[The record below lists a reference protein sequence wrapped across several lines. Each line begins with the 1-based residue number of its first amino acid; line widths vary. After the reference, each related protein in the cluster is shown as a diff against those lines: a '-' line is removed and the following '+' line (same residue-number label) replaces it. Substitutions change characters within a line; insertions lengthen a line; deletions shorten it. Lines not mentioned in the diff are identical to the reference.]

1 MMNSSASQT
10 LLDDEYHEAGNDMRG
25 VANNTT
31 NNTTNITTTQMMIE
45 RIAVLTPSWPAH

>member
-31 NNTTNITTTQMMIE
+31 NITTTQMMIE